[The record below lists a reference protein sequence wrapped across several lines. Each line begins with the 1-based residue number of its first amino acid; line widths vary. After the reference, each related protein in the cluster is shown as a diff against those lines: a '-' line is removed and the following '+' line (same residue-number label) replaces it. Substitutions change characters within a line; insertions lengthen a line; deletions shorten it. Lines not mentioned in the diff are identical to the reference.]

1 MTATGSGPVSG
12 GRGRNGRGK
21 RRGERAMVP
30 DAQFT
35 SYYGRPVV
43 KAAPW
48 TADIPSYI
56 FLGGLAA
63 GSSLLGAGADLT
75 GRDSLRRSSRI
86 AALAAISGSTAAL
99 IHDLG
104 RPSRFH
110 HMLRVAKPTSPMSMG
125 SWLLAGYGPMAG
137 LAGAAEIATALPL
150 PAPLHGAAA
159 ALRIS
164 GRPAG
169 LLAGSLAPAVAT
181 YTAVLLSDTATPAW
195 HEGHREMPF
204 VFAGSS
210 AVAAG
215 GLGLM
220 AACAQDAGPA
230 RRMAV
235 GGALVEM
242 ASSRLMERSLG
253 LAAETL
259 HQGRAG
265 WLMRAGKVFTG
276 LGAVGAVAG
285 RHNRLASAVAGAALV
300 AGSACTRFA
309 IFHAGQASARDPK
322 YTIVPQRE
330 RIDADGARNPSGA
343 VAGTTAAR

>member
-1 MTATGSGPVSG
+1 MTATESGVG
-12 GRGRNGRGK
+12 RRRGRRG
-21 RRGERAMVP
+21 RGERAMVP

-35 SYYGRPVV
+35 SYYGRPVL

-86 AALAAISGSTAAL
+86 VSLAAISGSTFAL

-125 SWLLAGYGPMAG
+125 SWLLVGYGPAAG
-137 LAGAAEIATALPL
+137 LAGAAEIASLLPL
-150 PAPLHGAAA
+150 PAALGGLTRALRCSARPAALAAA
-159 ALRIS
+159 
-164 GRPAG
+164 
-169 LLAGSLAPAVAT
+169 SLAPAVAT
-181 YTAVLLSDTATPAW
+181 YTAVLLSDTASPAW
-195 HEGHREMPF
+195 HEGYREMPF

-215 GLGLM
+215 GLGLL
-220 AACAQDAGPA
+220 AACAKDAGPA

-235 GGALVEM
+235 GGALTEM
-242 ASSRLMERSLG
+242 ASSQLMERSLG

-259 HQGRAG
+259 RSGRAG
-265 WLMRAGKVFTG
+265 WLMRAGKVLTG
-276 LGAVGAVAG
+276 LGTVGAVAG
-285 RHNRLASAVAGAALV
+285 RRNRLASAVAGAALV
-300 AGSACTRFA
+300 AGSVCTRFA

-330 RIDADGARNPSGA
+330 RVDADGTRSPSGGA
-343 VAGTTAAR
+343 AKATAAR